1 MRKRHFKLFVCF
13 FAIIVSI
20 LSSSGVKAEEIFGL
34 DSDGIPGVGEKDP
47 CEDYSYVCIVNLAA
61 VRVSYYENGTNFK
74 GAIDIYE
81 NGTKKVINK
90 KNVNILKKNRIGDSV
105 NQESIAM
112 NLGLNKQ
119 FSTFTS
125 QSAQKKFYTGI
136 WKNLST
142 NVDFVWTILRKL
154 GCKESEKQKI
164 FSNRKNRLV
173 VEPLFRAQVQTIKDA
188 QAVYYRGKSPNWKYY
203 IGTAYNISNLVVTD
217 RNYGNGNVS
226 SCTSEEEK
234 IYCSR
239 SEKGHVSRIAN
250 SLRVSEKVKIG
261 GITLKSPPVA
271 ARKKTKM
278 RDVATQANG
287 YGIAIVKFNY
297 NNDNDEPEGKSQS
310 VCYKMEQ
317 NCDVKENS
325 AVTFTQDVDE
335 DSSTSD
341 VNTCQSSNYTPSQY
355 GIKLEKINDYCSW
368 YCKKNKS
375 YVVSSGL
382 KNSGFSLITSETS
395 ASYFNNFLIEAEE
408 TMSCKVDFN
417 YIYGTNTAVNQVFGN
432 KATVTEAEKQLAE
445 AYMNYHNN
453 KEQSGKSF
461 ETCEQEAISKGCL
474 NSNGAI
480 ANENVCQN
488 MGSYNGQ
495 NNCGDYYGMYLFTLR
510 TIKDGYVE
518 CGNAMMDKSSATLQ
532 EPIIQAPQESNLKI
546 EKDHTDADIKGQ
558 STGEV
563 IRTSDNQ
570 CGGDCFEKFCN
581 APYGIRWKGDTTAG
595 YMGLNG
601 LSGPC
606 QLVAHFQ
613 PSVLAKGAITLTTKD
628 FYTIKSN
635 INYNENNTNNEG
647 NEGDY
652 NKPSGETKTY
662 SGVCANASKY
672 NDNSS
677 KQSEDKIPIKFV
689 DSDIQNYC
697 NIDTAS
703 ISVKY
708 TSKSFSCPC
717 PPETKN
723 SGKNAYLWISRKD
736 GLSQSLLDEFN
747 NGIKCSEAIKKVC
760 SLTPPSDSGSGYEQI
775 LGEDQETVIDGC
787 LSVGIPYKVCY
798 TEVNRT
804 ASCKDGG
811 VDITNQVW
819 QYIANHTENLS
830 NLQITDTIWNNA
842 AEIVSKSAD
851 ACPCDNPDEPVKPNF
866 VYRTIG
872 LGNKKLSFPG
882 INGNGRKAGSNWSD
896 IDIQTVLTD
905 HKDIY
910 KGEPMYKIV
919 LTPETIKK
927 VRNYNKMTNKQYGE
941 YLNMTC
947 NHDGSACVSSF
958 LNDSTYNV
966 TGKCASVTKLKES
979 FYGASCVNYYSYGS

>member
-47 CEDYSYVCIVNLAA
+47 CKDYSYVCIVNLAA

-81 NGTKKVINK
+81 NQTKKVTNK
-90 KNVNILKKNRIGDSV
+90 RDVTILKKNRIGNTTNKQSSEMD
-105 NQESIAM
+105 
-112 NLGLNKQ
+112 LGLKNQ

-136 WKNLST
+136 WEKLST
-142 NVDFVWTILRKL
+142 NVEFVWKILKKL
-154 GCKESEKQKI
+154 GCKESEKVTI
-164 FSNRKNRLV
+164 FNNKKNRLV
-173 VEPLFRAQVQTIKDA
+173 VEPLFRVRVQTIKDA
-188 QAVYYRGKSPNWKYY
+188 DNVYFHGTKPNWKYY
-203 IGTAYNISNLVVTD
+203 IGTAYNISYLVVTD
-217 RNYGNGNVS
+217 NKYGNGNVS
-226 SCTSEEEK
+226 GCNPVEEK
-234 IYCSR
+234 KYCSR

-261 GITLKSPPVA
+261 GVTLKSPPVA
-271 ARKKTKM
+271 TRKKTKM
-278 RDVATQANG
+278 RDVAKQENG

-297 NNDNDEPEGKSQS
+297 DNYNDEPEGESKS
-310 VCYKMEQ
+310 VCYKAEE
-317 NCDVKENS
+317 NCDVEQNGS
-325 AVTFTQDVDE
+325 VTFSQDTDE
-335 DSSTSD
+335 DSTASD
-341 VNTCQSSNYTPSQY
+341 VSTCASNSYTQSQY
-355 GIKLEKINDYCSW
+355 GIRSEKINDYCSW
-368 YCKKNKS
+368 YCKKNKA
-375 YVVSSGL
+375 YTVPSGL
-382 KNSGFSLITSETS
+382 KNSGFDLTTSETS

-408 TMSCKVDFN
+408 TMTCKVDFN
-417 YIYGTNTAVNQVFGN
+417 YVYGTNQAVNEVFGN

-445 AYMNYHNN
+445 AYMEYYNYRTTNN
-453 KEQSGKSF
+453 KTPEVCK
-461 ETCEQEAISKGCL
+461 QEARAKRCL
-474 NSNGAI
+474 NENGAI
-480 ANENVCQN
+480 SNEAACNM

-495 NNCGDYYGMYLFTLR
+495 NNCGDYYGKYLLTLR
-510 TIKDGYVE
+510 RIKDGYVD
-518 CGNAMMDKSSATLQ
+518 CGNATMDESATTLR
-532 EPIIQAPQESNLKI
+532 EPIIEASNLQLKKDHAEAKI
-546 EKDHTDADIKGQ
+546 EGNHTGDVIK
-558 STGEV
+558 TN
-563 IRTSDNQ
+563 DNI
-570 CGGDCFEKFCN
+570 CGGDCFNQFCADWN
-581 APYGIRWKGDTTAG
+581 GDTAAG
-595 YMGLNG
+595 FMGING

-606 QLVAHFQ
+606 QILIHFQ
-613 PSVLAKGAITLTTKD
+613 PSVLAKRAVTLTTRD
-628 FYTIKSN
+628 FYAIKSN
-635 INYNENNTNNEG
+635 INYNENNTD
-647 NEGDY
+647 NEGDVGNY
-652 NKPSGETKTY
+652 NKPAGETKTY

-672 NDNSS
+672 NANTS
-677 KQSEDKIPIKFV
+677 KQSENTLPIKFG
-689 DSDIQNYC
+689 DSDIKKYC
-697 NIDTAS
+697 KIDTAF
-703 ISVKY
+703 IPVEY

-798 TEVNRT
+798 TEANRA
-804 ASCKDGG
+804 ASCKDG

-819 QYIANHTENLS
+819 QYIANNTENLS

-896 IDIQTVLTD
+896 TDIQTVLTD

-947 NHDGSACVSSF
+947 NNDGSACVSSF